1 MSEDRNAFRGKIA
14 FVTGGGTGI
23 GVRRHWRLR
32 AKEQAWSSQA
42 TITSILKTRRS

>member
-1 MSEDRNAFRGKIA
+1 MSEEKNAFHGRVA
-14 FVTGGGTGI
+14 FVTSGGTGI